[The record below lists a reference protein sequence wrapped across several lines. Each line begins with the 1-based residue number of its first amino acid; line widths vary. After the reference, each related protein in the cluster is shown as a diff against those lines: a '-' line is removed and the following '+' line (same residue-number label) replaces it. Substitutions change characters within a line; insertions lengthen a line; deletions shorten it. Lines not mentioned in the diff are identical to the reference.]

1 MGFGGAVTAS
11 YYYTVIIEDLVM
23 LARNRA
29 ISGFGGVLLWCA
41 MLVRW
46 ESVVQNLSEIQEEH
60 LEVAYFFKTVK
71 QALVEMFPLL
81 EMM

>member
-1 MGFGGAVTAS
+1 MTAS

-41 MLVRW
+41 MLVR
-46 ESVVQNLSEIQEEH
+46 
-60 LEVAYFFKTVK
+60 
-71 QALVEMFPLL
+71 
-81 EMM
+81 